1 MEFKTN
7 DLILRTVTEND
18 IKEIAR
24 MWEYPHETTI
34 DKAYE
39 ALKYMEDTHSENQ
52 PEKELREARAEKYGN
67 IGWHRYHT
75 GCPVKEG
82 AT

>member
-7 DLILRTVTEND
+7 DLLMRTVTENG

-34 DKAYE
+34 K
-39 ALKYMEDTHSENQ
+39 KHF
-52 PEKELREARAEKYGN
+52 
-67 IGWHRYHT
+67 
-75 GCPVKEG
+75 
-82 AT
+82 

>member
-1 MEFKTN
+1 MEIKTN

-18 IKEIAR
+18 IEEIAR

-39 ALKYMEDTHSENQ
+39 ALKYMKDTHSRIR
-52 PEKELREARAEKYGN
+52 KE
-67 IGWHRYHT
+67 I
-75 GCPVKEG
+75 
-82 AT
+82 